1 MSALTGEK
9 LSRMIASSREKIAAA
24 DPANMDLLDDTLAVD
39 FEEHYKF
46 QELQAFFHVSG
57 VLTPEAAQIVYN
69 SLGEV
74 RSESNGGWSAGTD
87 LATKVIVTQLMGEL
101 LRMKI
106 AMARKSRGGSLPKYA

>member
-1 MSALTGEK
+1 MSLTGEK
-9 LSRMIASSREKIAAA
+9 LSRMIASSREKIEAA
-24 DPANMDLLDDTLAVD
+24 DPEKMKELDSTLAVD
-39 FEEHYKF
+39 FEEHFKF

-74 RSESNGGWSAGTD
+74 GSSENGGWAVNTD

-101 LRMKI
+101 LKMKI
-106 AMARKSRGGSLPKYA
+106 AMTRASRGGSLPKYA